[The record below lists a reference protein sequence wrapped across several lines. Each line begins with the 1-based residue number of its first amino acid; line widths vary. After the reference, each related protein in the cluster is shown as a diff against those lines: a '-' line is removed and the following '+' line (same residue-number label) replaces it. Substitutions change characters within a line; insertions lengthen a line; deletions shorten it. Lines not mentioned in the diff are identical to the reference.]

1 MNKEQLREL
10 KTAEEFGYTLSIEE
24 IKEIQKE
31 EIHKFIIKYIW
42 AAVWVVI
49 YLICNWVAF
58 QFIADAMKENIT
70 ELKALGTVF
79 NFMVQVGF
87 YQVMNSILKEGA

>member
-1 MNKEQLREL
+1 MTKNKTMNRILTEKEIR
-10 KTAEEFGYTLSIEE
+10 
-24 IKEIQKE
+24 EIQKE

-42 AAVWVVI
+42 AAVWVVM
-49 YLICNWVAF
+49 YLVCNWVAF
-58 QFIADAMKENIT
+58 QFIADAIKQNII

-87 YQVMNSILKEGA
+87 YQIMNSILKEGA